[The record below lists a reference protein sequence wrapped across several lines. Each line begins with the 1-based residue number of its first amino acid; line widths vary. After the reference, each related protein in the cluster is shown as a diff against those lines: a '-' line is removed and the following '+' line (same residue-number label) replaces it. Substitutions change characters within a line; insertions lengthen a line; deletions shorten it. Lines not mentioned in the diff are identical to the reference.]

1 MNFGNGKIISVPG
14 NQDLVA
20 SRDRRILT
28 VLKEMS
34 GYYEIRFYDSFKIRK
49 GIIRPFK
56 DTLEIKSVY
65 QSITPKESKGKNK
78 TYRLLFDRL
87 KTGRS
92 QDGNAKL
99 TGLQNNNLTLIWGIE
114 DVDPSLQA
122 IDLETGEIV
131 KEIPLEQNSYGAPM
145 TYEINGKQYI
155 VMPYGGANKP
165 SGYVAYS
172 LAAD

>member
-1 MNFGNGKIISVPG
+1 MAHPSMKDKEEPEG
-14 NQDLVA
+14 DLGD
-20 SRDRRILT
+20 SRRIHVLT
-28 VLKEMS
+28 
-34 GYYEIRFYDSFKIRK
+34 
-49 GIIRPFK
+49 
-56 DTLEIKSVY
+56 
-65 QSITPKESKGKNK
+65 TP
-78 TYRLLFDRL
+78 TLLFA
-87 KTGRS
+87 T
-92 QDGNAKL
+92 QDGNAKV

-172 LAAD
+172 LTAD